1 METGGY
7 KVTVHMLIASPD
19 RGATEA
25 VESQVEGLTQLPKML
40 QLNFTQQAETRRGGS
55 ESTGR
60 VRTFTKRQ

>member
-7 KVTVHMLIASPD
+7 KVTVHMLTASPD

-40 QLNFTQQAETRRGGS
+40 QLNFTEQAETR
-55 ESTGR
+55 
-60 VRTFTKRQ
+60 